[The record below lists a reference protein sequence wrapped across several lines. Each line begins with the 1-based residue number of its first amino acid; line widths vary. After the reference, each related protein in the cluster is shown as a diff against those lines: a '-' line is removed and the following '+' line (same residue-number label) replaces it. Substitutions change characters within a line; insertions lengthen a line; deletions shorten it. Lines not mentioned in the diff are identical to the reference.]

1 MRQAAPSVRTEFG
14 STDRMSAKICVVG
27 AGPVGVVAALACAAR
42 GMQVTLFETGTG
54 IDASPRA
61 ATTHPST
68 LELLANLGLLDEFQ
82 SVGLVARTFQ
92 FWDGATKTL
101 VAEFDHDLLRD
112 ETPYPYVVQTEQHK
126 LVAIGLRRLAT
137 MPAVRVHMATSVTG
151 ITQDAGGVRTT
162 TAGAEGAEEH
172 SFDYLVG
179 CDGGRSTVRK
189 CMGIEFEGY
198 TWPERFLV
206 LTTLFDF
213 QSVLD
218 CCPRSYISDPEAW
231 TNLFKVM
238 GDDLQGR
245 WRAVFPAQENESDEE
260 AFSDVAVLRR
270 LGRIHPDHPLERVV
284 HRNIYRVHQRVAE
297 AFRRG
302 RVFLAGDAAHVN
314 NPVGG
319 LGLNCGIH
327 DAVEIAETLRL
338 VAGGEGGH
346 ELLDRYE
353 RRRRPLN
360 IEYVQQQT
368 VANKKRLEERD
379 PAVRKENF
387 DQLRRAAADP
397 ALHKQFLMRTSLI
410 ESARKAARIA

>member
-1 MRQAAPSVRTEFG
+1 MTARVC
-14 STDRMSAKICVVG
+14 IVG
-27 AGPVGVVAALACAAR
+27 AGPVGVVAAIACAR
-42 GMQVTLFETGTG
+42 KGMRVTLLEAERQ
-54 IDASPRA
+54 IDHSPRA

-68 LELLANLGLLDEFQ
+68 LEMLAELGLVEEFQ
-82 SVGLVARTFQ
+82 SLGLVARYFQ

-101 VAEFDHDLLRD
+101 VAEFDHEVLRG

-126 LVAIGLRRLAT
+126 LSEIGLRRLST
-137 MPAVRVHMATSVTG
+137 MSNAEVRLGASVTNVAQEAGSVRVTV
-151 ITQDAGGVRTT
+151 AGPG
-162 TAGAEGAEEH
+162 GEEQYA
-172 SFDYLVG
+172 FDYVVG

-189 CMGIEFEGY
+189 CLDVEFEGY

-213 QSVLD
+213 QTALG
-218 CCPRSYISDPEAW
+218 CCPRSYISDPEEW

-238 GDDLQGR
+238 GDDLKGR
-245 WRAVFPAQENESDEE
+245 WRAVFPARENETDEE
-260 AFSDVAVLRR
+260 AFSEAAVRRR
-270 LGRIHPDHPLERVV
+270 LRKLHEDHPMELVG
-284 HRNIYRVHQRVAE
+284 HRNIYRAHQRVAQS
-297 AFRRG
+297 FRKG

-327 DAVEIAETLRL
+327 DAMELADTLGR
-338 VAGGEGGH
+338 VASGQAGE

-360 IEYVQQQT
+360 IEYVQEQT

-379 PAVRKENF
+379 PR
-387 DQLRRAAADP
+387 LRRAHFDDLRRTVADP
-397 ALHKQFLMRTSLI
+397 ALHKRFLMRTSLI
-410 ESARKAARIA
+410 ESVRRAREID